1 MPITEDTAP
10 PRAAVSNWERIS
22 APVRPF
28 LDEVTRTLEAEADD
42 FEPEIS
48 AFVRYA
54 LAGAGK
60 QLRPMLVAFGGGVAG
75 GVAKPQ
81 VTGAVVIEMVHLATL
96 VHDDVMDEASLRR
109 RRPTLAANWG
119 NEIAVLAGDCLFA
132 RALQRSAEFPTT
144 DICRAISQAAG
155 TVCTGEIL
163 QTLRRGNFTIS
174 KEEYLKVVG
183 MKTAELFALAAE
195 LGGQLNNA
203 PKEHLAALREYGL
216 RLGTAY
222 QIYDDCVDVF
232 GSEPRAGKSLGT
244 DLVTGKATLPV
255 LAALELLPKTKAAS
269 LREWLSD
276 WRSERMDDLRDCL
289 VDAGALEEARRVLDS
304 YLDAARAQALILP
317 DCDSRQH
324 MLDMVEC
331 VDRQADALA
340 GRV

>member
-1 MPITEDTAP
+1 MQLTKDTATP
-10 PRAAVSNWERIS
+10 LTKVLGWESIS

-28 LDEVTRTLEAEADD
+28 LDEVKRRLEAEADA

-54 LAGAGK
+54 LAGSGK
-60 QLRPMLVAFGGGVAG
+60 QLRPMLVALGGGVGGRAG
-75 GVAKPQ
+75 EPQ
-81 VTGAVVIEMVHLATL
+81 VTAAVVIEMVHLATL

-109 RRPTLAANWG
+109 KRPTLSANWG

-163 QTLRRGNFTIS
+163 QTLRRGNYAIS
-174 KEEYLKVVG
+174 KTEYLRVVG

-195 LGGQLNNA
+195 LGAQLNDA
-203 PKEHLAALREYGL
+203 GPEHLAALREYGL

-232 GSEPRAGKSLGT
+232 GTEPRAGKSLGT

-255 LAALELLPKTKAAS
+255 LAALELLPKAKAAS
-269 LREWLSD
+269 LREWLAD
-276 WRSERMDDLRDCL
+276 WQSSRMEELRECL
-289 VDAGALEEARRVLDS
+289 INAGALEAAQSVLSEYLDEARL
-304 YLDAARAQALILP
+304 QAERLP
-317 DCDSRQH
+317 ASESRQC
-324 MLDMVEC
+324 LFDLVDC
-331 VDRQADALA
+331 VAFQAKGLS
-340 GRV
+340 G